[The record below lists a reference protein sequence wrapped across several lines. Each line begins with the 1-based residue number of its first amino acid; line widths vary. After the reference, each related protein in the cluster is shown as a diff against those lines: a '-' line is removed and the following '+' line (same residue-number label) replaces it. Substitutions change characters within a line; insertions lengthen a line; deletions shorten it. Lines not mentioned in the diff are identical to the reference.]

1 MLRKALVASALLL
14 CTASVIAQEAPP
26 DSSTAPPPPPARHG
40 GMPHC
45 LRAAGI
51 STPVFDQLRSIEQD
65 ARAQVRGVCTDA
77 SLTQQ
82 QKRGQIH
89 DIHQTSHQKM
99 AALVTPDQGRMFM
112 ACRAQR
118 GDRRPVE
125 WFERPGG
132 GCGAPRRAGA
142 ASYEPLSPY
151 SQPNENV
158 HGGENNPP
166 ARNDAPPQKSES
178 SPQ

>member
-1 MLRKALVASALLL
+1 MLRKALVASTILL
-14 CTASVIAQEAPP
+14 CAVFVIAQEAPP
-26 DSSTAPPPPPARHG
+26 DSSTAPPPPPPRHG

-65 ARAQVRGVCTDA
+65 ARAQVRGVCTNA

-82 QKRGQIH
+82 QKRGQIQ

-132 GCGAPRRAGA
+132 SCGAPRRAGA
-142 ASYEPLSPY
+142 ASYEPEPHSPY
-151 SQPNENV
+151 SQPNEN
-158 HGGENNPP
+158 GNAGENSPP
-166 ARNDAPPQKSES
+166 APPQKSES